1 MGQYIARRLL
11 LAFPVLIVV
20 SILIFGGVRVIP
32 GNVCGIILGG
42 SEGMTEERCAQ
53 IDAELGLDQPVA
65 EQYLDWSGI
74 SWFWGGDTGILQG
87 DFGESM
93 VNRRPVLEEIRN
105 RLGATL
111 ELTILSAGFAI
122 FLALPLGVF
131 SALKQDKLP
140 DVGLRVLTVGWLA
153 MPSFWVGSMLITL
166 PAKWWHYSPPTPY
179 VQFWDDPFTNLE
191 QMYLPAIAL
200 GISLS
205 AVIVRVTR
213 SSMLEVLRQD
223 YIRTARAKG
232 LGEKVVLSRHA
243 LRNAMLP
250 VITLLGLQLG
260 FLIGG
265 TVVLESLFSLPGL
278 GTLLLSAVV
287 TKDFP
292 ELQGLVLFF
301 ALAIILINLAVDLS
315 YVLIDPRVRYS

>member
-1 MGQYIARRLL
+1 LL
-11 LAFPVLIVV
+11 LAFPVLFVV

-42 SEGMTEERCAQ
+42 SEGMTPERCAQ
-53 IDAELGLDQPVA
+53 IDRDLGLDKPVV
-65 EQYLDWSGI
+65 EQYIDWAG
-74 SWFWGGDTGILQG
+74 GILQG
-87 DFGESM
+87 DFGRSM
-93 VNRRPVLEEIRN
+93 VNRRPVLEEIKN
-105 RLGATL
+105 RLGATA
-111 ELTILSAGFAI
+111 ELTLLSGGFAI
-122 FLALPLGVF
+122 LIALPMGVF

-179 VQFWDDPFTNLE
+179 VQFWDSPLTNLE

-200 GISLS
+200 GLSLS
-205 AVIVRVTR
+205 AVLARVTR
-213 SSMLEVLRQD
+213 SAMLEVLRQD

-232 LGEKVVLSRHA
+232 LAEKVILSRHA

-250 VITLLGLQLG
+250 VVTLLGLQLG
-260 FLIGG
+260 FLLGG

-278 GTLLLSAVV
+278 GTLLLSAVI

-301 ALAIILINLAVDLS
+301 ALAIILINLLVDLS
-315 YVLIDPRVRYS
+315 YVVFDPRVRYS

>member
-11 LAFPVLIVV
+11 LAFPVLFVV

-53 IDAELGLDQPVA
+53 IDRELGLDQPVVT
-65 EQYLDWSGI
+65 QYVDWAG
-74 SWFWGGDTGILQG
+74 GILQG
-87 DFGESM
+87 DFGRSM
-93 VNRRPVLEEIRN
+93 VNRRPVLEEIKN
-105 RLGATL
+105 RLGATA
-111 ELTILSAGFAI
+111 ELSILSAGFAVAI
-122 FLALPLGVF
+122 AIPMGVY
-131 SALKQDKLP
+131 SALKQDRLA
-140 DVGLRVLTVGWLA
+140 DVSLRVLTVGWLA

-179 VQFWDDPFTNLE
+179 VQFWESPLTNLE

-200 GISLS
+200 GLALS
-205 AVIVRVTR
+205 AILARVTR
-213 SSMLEVLRQD
+213 SAMLEVLRQD

-232 LGEKVVLSRHA
+232 LAEKVILSRHA
-243 LRNAMLP
+243 LKNAMLP
-250 VITLLGLQLG
+250 VVTLLGLQLG
-260 FLIGG
+260 FLLGG

-278 GTLLLSAVV
+278 GTLLLSAVI

-301 ALAIILINLAVDLS
+301 ALAIIIINLLVDLS
-315 YVLIDPRVRYS
+315 YVIFDPRVRYS

>member
-11 LAFPVLIVV
+11 LAFPVLFIV

-53 IDAELGLDQPVA
+53 IDRELGLDRPVVS
-65 EQYLDWSGI
+65 QYLTWA
-74 SWFWGGDTGILQG
+74 GGVLQG
-87 DFGESM
+87 DFGKSM
-93 VNRRPVLEEIRN
+93 VNRRPVLEEIKN
-105 RLGATL
+105 RLGATA
-111 ELTILSAGFAI
+111 ELTLLSGGFAI
-122 FLALPLGVF
+122 LIALPLGVY

-140 DVGLRVLTVGWLA
+140 DVSLRVLTVGWLA

-179 VQFWDDPFTNLE
+179 VQFWDDPLTNLE

-200 GISLS
+200 GLALS
-205 AVIVRVTR
+205 AVLARVTR
-213 SSMLEVLRQD
+213 SAMLEVLRQD

-232 LGEKVVLSRHA
+232 LAEKVILSRHA
-243 LRNAMLP
+243 LKNAMLP
-250 VITLLGLQLG
+250 VVTLLGLQLG
-260 FLIGG
+260 FLLGG

-278 GTLLLSAVV
+278 GTLLLSAVI

-301 ALAIILINLAVDLS
+301 ALAIIMINLLVDLS
-315 YVLIDPRVRYS
+315 YVVFDPRVRYS

>member
-11 LAFPVLIVV
+11 LAFPVLFVV

-42 SEGMTEERCAQ
+42 SEGMTPERCAQ
-53 IDAELGLDQPVA
+53 IDRDLGLDKPVV
-65 EQYLDWSGI
+65 EQYIDWAG
-74 SWFWGGDTGILQG
+74 GILQG
-87 DFGESM
+87 DFGRSM
-93 VNRRPVLEEIRN
+93 VNRRPVLEEIKN
-105 RLGATL
+105 RLGATA
-111 ELTILSAGFAI
+111 ELTLLSGGFAVLI
-122 FLALPLGVF
+122 ALPMGVF

-179 VQFWDDPFTNLE
+179 VQFWDSPLTNLE

-200 GISLS
+200 GLSLS
-205 AVIVRVTR
+205 AVLARVTR
-213 SSMLEVLRQD
+213 SAMLEVLRQD

-232 LGEKVVLSRHA
+232 LAEKVILSRHA

-250 VITLLGLQLG
+250 VVTLLGLQLG
-260 FLIGG
+260 FLLGG

-278 GTLLLSAVV
+278 GTLLLSAVI

-301 ALAIILINLAVDLS
+301 ALAIILINLLVDLS
-315 YVLIDPRVRYS
+315 YVVFDPRVRYS